1 MENQLDNYEIAAIP
15 AQANTSQNQFS
26 KFLSTKDLA
35 DRVEKTTKWVEKW
48 LPTKR
53 IPGAIKIGGEWSFD
67 RKMVE
72 ERLPPKNTNGPFLL
86 DPVNRPKDI
95 QILHVRKKSHGVF
108 AP

>member
-86 DPVNRPKDI
+86 DPVDRPKDI